1 MAGGDRVDSRS
12 GASVFDVVLVGAGER
27 ARAWLE
33 TIVRSKRLR
42 LVGQVER
49 NGDALRSGVPVH
61 RSLEE
66 AIQAYPEAGFAL
78 ALPPRAALAGA
89 VSLSAAGAR
98 GVVEAPIHGV
108 LDESEVTAGSDRVR
122 VAHGWVTLPGRQIVE
137 KLVRRLGSGRI
148 SIELA
153 GVPESDQGEV
163 DEALIH
169 GLALVR
175 ALVPDVA
182 VVAARRVRGQL
193 EIDLAPPGSSRR
205 WLIGVKIISR
215 GCRLAVRVEGASDP
229 MTWTWDGSRSGGT
242 ETVMLGSKAVV
253 VARAVPN
260 GAARALTQLVT
271 GTGDSLA
278 DAAAATR
285 LSGVVEGLLPS
296 GLPPNGRILRQSA
309 SIAERRPSDVL
320 ARLGLRGEIPASK
333 AEMPGVLN
341 SSLPPE
347 PFELWAFRAGFKPVV
362 FLTVAPAAVEQTMA
376 WFGDVH
382 CERRERRVSVGAQ
395 DRWTDRRDQGE
406 ARVELYLSNDRDLAQ
421 RAAYLQAEV
430 DPTEAILELGQLVG
444 YPPCC
449 VEAFAEQDDRA
460 NNSLNRY
467 ASWRRTVASG
477 ATLSRPWPWQLNNLH
492 TVVAPFYPCSYRCE
506 RALLW
511 ANAALA
517 EMAREYPGE
526 TERLKQLLSLPV
538 LYFDH
543 DHQLVLDGEVTD
555 RGATYRDVTL
565 SRELLPG
572 FGALATVIGSGDR
585 LVLDDREL
593 VVDRDRR
600 VVARFERTD
609 PALGFLAP
617 FG

>member
-1 MAGGDRVDSRS
+1 MAHGDRVDSRS
-12 GASVFDVVLVGAGER
+12 GASVFDVVLVGAGEH

-49 NGDALRSGVPVH
+49 NGDALQSGVPVH
-61 RSLEE
+61 RSLEA

-78 ALPPRAALAGA
+78 ALPPRAALEGA
-89 VSLSAAGAR
+89 LSLRAAGAR
-98 GVVEAPIHGV
+98 GVAQAPIHSVLGV
-108 LDESEVTAGSDRVR
+108 SEHAAGSDRVR
-122 VAHGWVTLPGRQIVE
+122 VAHGWVTLPGRQIVD

-153 GVPESDQGEV
+153 GLPESDRGEV
-163 DEALIH
+163 DETLVH

-193 EIDLAPPGSSRR
+193 EIDLATPGSSRR
-205 WLIGVKIISR
+205 WLVGVKILSR
-215 GCRLAVRVEGASDP
+215 GCRLAVRVEGTSDP
-229 MTWTWDGSRSGGT
+229 MTWTWEGSRSGGK

-253 VARAVPN
+253 VAREAPT
-260 GAARALTQLVT
+260 GATRALTQLVT

-285 LSGVVEGLLPS
+285 LSRVVEQLLPS
-296 GLPPNGRILRQSA
+296 GLPPNGRMLRHSA
-309 SIAERRPSDVL
+309 SIAERRPADIL
-320 ARLGLRGEIPASK
+320 ARLGLRGEIPTNPAP
-333 AEMPGVLN
+333 APAPIN
-341 SSLPPE
+341 PALPPE
-347 PFELWAFRAGFKPVV
+347 PLELWAFRAGLKPVV
-362 FLTVAPAAVEQTMA
+362 FLTVVPAAVEQTLA

-382 CERRERRVSVGAQ
+382 CERRDRRVSVGVQ
-395 DRWTDRRDQGE
+395 DRWTDRRDQGD
-406 ARVELYLSNDRDLAQ
+406 ARVELYLSRDPELAK

-430 DPTEAILELGQLVG
+430 DPTQAIGELGKLVG
-444 YPPCC
+444 YPDCC

-477 ATLSRPWPWQLNNLH
+477 AGHSTPWPWQLNNLH
-492 TVVAPFYPCSYRCE
+492 TVIAPFYPCSYLCE
-506 RALLW
+506 RALEW
-511 ANAALA
+511 AGSALE
-517 EMAREYPGE
+517 EMAREYPAE
-526 TERLKQLLSLPV
+526 TERLKEILSRPV

-543 DHQLVLDGEVTD
+543 DHQLVLEGEVTD
-555 RGATYRDVTL
+555 RGATYRGVAL
-565 SRELLPG
+565 GGKSSHG
-572 FGALATVIGSGDR
+572 FDALAAVVGSGDR
-585 LVLDDREL
+585 LVLDDRGL
-593 VVDRDRR
+593 VIEGDGR
-600 VVARFERTD
+600 VVLRFERTD